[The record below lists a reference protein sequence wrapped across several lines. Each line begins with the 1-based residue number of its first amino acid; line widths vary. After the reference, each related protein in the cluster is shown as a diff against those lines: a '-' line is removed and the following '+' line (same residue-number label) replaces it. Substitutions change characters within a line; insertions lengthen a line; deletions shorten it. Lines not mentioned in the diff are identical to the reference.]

1 MNLPDFILEPVF
13 SYLSWNDRARAAR
26 VCRQWQR
33 VFHSPSLWRIIV
45 FKPPARPL
53 TRLQYDM
60 RGYRMSCCL
69 RTIGSY
75 VRHYRFVRTEDIFLL
90 NRTLSLIA
98 KFLEASASRKASV
111 PQEPANSSFVPGGE
125 DDTALDEESE
135 SETGS
140 TSSMDDNLMSWE
152 DEDDYYRESAH
163 LSKYA
168 GLIMGDPDA
177 EATLELVLKLQER
190 ELFGQSD
197 SDTSDE
203 NFDVSNFL
211 GEVRSSSF
219 SMPRPTIISG
229 ASSRGHAYQRSQSCR
244 YPHRHH
250 HPRPP
255 PSVISFLLDFHCEVD
270 ESRGSVYGTGG
281 ALLSTIRRVIR
292 QLSCVER
299 LRFTDLFLSL
309 PDARNLVLDLTETTS
324 NSLVD
329 LNLVHLNKLSSD
341 PTIQTAPVA
350 HLGQAVVDSTSAPA
364 DWYLLDSRWL
374 AARPNRLHQN
384 PLADIASLFP
394 NLKRLSIA
402 PTQLTGPMLLRLLY
416 QTNLME
422 LFLVETDFTRFTLQ
436 QTSLQGSSFLDHYN
450 LLHLGHSPHQD
461 VDKLHQDTDE
471 DLIEWGEDVPYY
483 RDSLTSADVN
493 LVAVSSIW
501 HAIRPAVWHAALA
514 LRPKLSVQ
522 LRNYFLRITVEGSV
536 LLTQNGALV
545 PRLLSLWPM
554 QPCPVSALIFRTSKG
569 PQFTQAF
576 LSLSNKINL
585 GTYSATLTTLIIS
598 IETSSGDQLDPP
610 SIAEASAKSDNDW
623 KEFNEVL
630 RSLPS
635 LCPSLLFLAL
645 GGNVSY
651 LSVVTLLMI
660 CRHHNRRRSLCDSN
674 FDPHLDLIV
683 EDNCC
688 SLEDH
693 EKKDIPAT
701 ILAWYSTIDSVG
713 KDNGRRKTA
722 AERCITDALRLPH
735 WQFVSSAQFQS
746 KLHDFLN

>member
-598 IETSSGDQLDPP
+598 IEV
-610 SIAEASAKSDNDW
+610 SI
-623 KEFNEVL
+623 
-630 RSLPS
+630 
-635 LCPSLLFLAL
+635 LL
-645 GGNVSY
+645 
-651 LSVVTLLMI
+651 
-660 CRHHNRRRSLCDSN
+660 
-674 FDPHLDLIV
+674 
-683 EDNCC
+683 
-688 SLEDH
+688 
-693 EKKDIPAT
+693 
-701 ILAWYSTIDSVG
+701 
-713 KDNGRRKTA
+713 
-722 AERCITDALRLPH
+722 
-735 WQFVSSAQFQS
+735 
-746 KLHDFLN
+746 

>member
-13 SYLSWNDRARAAR
+13 SYLNWNDRARAAR

-33 VFHSPSLWRIIV
+33 VFHSPSLWRIMV

-60 RGYRMSCCL
+60 KGYRMSCCL

-98 KFLEASASRKASV
+98 KFLEASASKKASV
-111 PQEPANSSFVPGGE
+111 SQEPANSTFIPGEE
-125 DDTALDEESE
+125 DDTALDEELE
-135 SETGS
+135 SENGS
-140 TSSMDDNLMSWE
+140 TSSTDDNLMSWE
-152 DEDDYYRESAH
+152 DEDDSYRESVH

-197 SDTSDE
+197 SDTSNE
-203 NFDVSNFL
+203 NFDVSSFL
-211 GEVRSSSF
+211 GEVRSRSF
-219 SMPRPTIISG
+219 STSRPTIIPG
-229 ASSRGHAYQRSQSCR
+229 ASARGHVYQRSQSCR

-341 PTIQTAPVA
+341 PTIQSAPVV

-436 QTSLQGSSFLDHYN
+436 QTSLQSSSFLDHYN
-450 LLHLGHSPHQD
+450 LLHLDHSPHQD
-461 VDKLHQDTDE
+461 VGKLHQDTDE
-471 DLIEWGEDVPYY
+471 HLIEWGEDVPYY
-483 RDSLTSADVN
+483 RDSLTSTDIS

-501 HAIRPAVWHAALA
+501 HAIRPAVWHAARA
-514 LRPKLSVQ
+514 LRPNLSVQ
-522 LRNYFLRITVEGSV
+522 LRNYFLRITLDGPV

-585 GTYSATLTTLIIS
+585 GTYSTTLTTLVIS
-598 IETSSGDQLDPP
+598 IEASSGDQLDPP
-610 SIAEASAKSDNDW
+610 STVEASAKSDNDW
-623 KEFNEVL
+623 KEINEIL

-635 LCPSLLFLAL
+635 LCPSLLLLAL
-645 GGNVSY
+645 GGNVCY
-651 LSVVTLLMI
+651 LSVVTLLVI
-660 CRHHNRRRSLCDSN
+660 CRHHNRHRSLCDSN

-688 SLEDH
+688 SLEDQ
-693 EKKDIPAT
+693 ERKDIPAT
-701 ILAWYSTIDSVG
+701 VLAWYSAIDSVG

-722 AERCITDALRLPH
+722 AERCITDALKLPH

-746 KLHDFLN
+746 KLYDFLN